1 MSSCNFF
8 FSKRILSAVI
18 SLLSLILKIITF
30 LLILTPINA
39 NANEA
44 INWLDKE
51 VNIIISAYQNNDLPN
66 ENKFLMIEQTINNN
80 FAGSGIAK
88 FVAGKSW
95 NSASKETKINYVKLF
110 KRHLALN
117 IASMMQGYS
126 DQNYELTNPKYDKK
140 NKVTLIDMVIFSE
153 TGSIQVT
160 WRVKKSKDRFFVIDL
175 LVADISLVVT
185 KRSEFN
191 SMLKNVNYNLEEF
204 NKILLAQNN
213 SSYQKLIKVTKSY

>member
-1 MSSCNFF
+1 MQFI
-8 FSKRILSAVI
+8 RILIILFIFSI
-18 SLLSLILKIITF
+18 SSHVFADEAKNWLKTEIDKIIY
-30 LLILTPINA
+30 
-39 NANEA
+39 
-44 INWLDKE
+44 
-51 VNIIISAYQNNDLPN
+51 AYQSNELPN
-66 ENKFLMIEQTINNN
+66 ENRFLMIEQTINNN

-95 NSASKETKINYVKLF
+95 NGASKDTKLEYIKLF

-126 DQNYELTNPKYDKK
+126 NQKYELINSNYDEK
-140 NKVTLIDMVIFSE
+140 NKVSLIDMEVYSD

-160 WRVKKSKDRFFVIDL
+160 WRVKKSKDRYFVIDL

-191 SMLKNVNYNLEEF
+191 SMLKTVDYNLDQF
-204 NKILLAQNN
+204 NEKLIAQNEL
-213 SSYQKLIKVTKSY
+213 SYSKLLN

>member
-1 MSSCNFF
+1 MQFF
-8 FSKRILSAVI
+8 RILI
-18 SLLSLILKIITF
+18 ILFIFSIPSHVFADEAKNWLKTEVDKIIY
-30 LLILTPINA
+30 
-39 NANEA
+39 
-44 INWLDKE
+44 
-51 VNIIISAYQNNDLPN
+51 AYQNNDLPS
-66 ENKFLMIEQTINNN
+66 ENRFLMIEQTINNN

-95 NSASKETKINYVKLF
+95 NGASKDTKLEYIKLF

-126 DQNYELTNPKYDKK
+126 NQNYELTNSNYDEK
-140 NKVTLIDMVIFSE
+140 NKVSLIDMEVYSD

-160 WRVKKSKDRFFVIDL
+160 WRVKKSKDRYFVIDL

-191 SMLKNVNYNLEEF
+191 SMLKTVDYNLDKF
-204 NKILLAQNN
+204 NEKLIAQNDL
-213 SSYQKLIKVTKSY
+213 SYSKLLN

>member
-1 MSSCNFF
+1 MQFF
-8 FSKRILSAVI
+8 RILI
-18 SLLSLILKIITF
+18 ILSIFSIPSHVFADEAKNWLKTEIDKIIY
-30 LLILTPINA
+30 
-39 NANEA
+39 
-44 INWLDKE
+44 
-51 VNIIISAYQNNDLPN
+51 AYQNNDLPS
-66 ENKFLMIEQTINNN
+66 ENRFLMIEQTINNN

-95 NSASKETKINYVKLF
+95 NGASKDTKLEYIKLF

-126 DQNYELTNPKYDKK
+126 NQNYELTNSNYDEK
-140 NKVTLIDMVIFSE
+140 NKVSLIDMEVYSD

-160 WRVKKSKDRFFVIDL
+160 WRVKKSKDRYFVIDL

-191 SMLKNVNYNLEEF
+191 SMLKTVDYNLDQF
-204 NKILLAQNN
+204 NEKLIAQNEL
-213 SSYQKLIKVTKSY
+213 SYSKLLN